1 MQIRSKSRLTA
12 FLLAALMTLSASGC
26 TPEAG
31 SETDLS
37 SSVSS
42 HPASSEPV
50 SSAES
55 VAPSSTPEPVIL
67 SVSGVITDAAM
78 HTITL
83 RTDSGETLT
92 FSTENAAI
100 TTGNT
105 GLLIGNTA
113 VITYAENTSD
123 ALTISVSDS
132 EENLLSARASEL
144 LETMTAEEKVR
155 QMLIGSFTDLESVSE
170 SAFGGYILFARD
182 FESRTPEDAAALTKS
197 LQSASSLPLLIGV
210 DEEGGEV
217 NRISKYP
224 AYRSSPFLSPQELY
238 QEGGFERI
246 KSDTAEKCALLKSL
260 GINVNFAPVC
270 DIAQPSDYIYGRT
283 FGGDAETTSEY
294 VRTVISEMLDAGVEP
309 VLKHFPGYGGSTD
322 THAGLAHDTRPL
334 EDFTDSDLLPFEAGI
349 DAGAGIVL
357 VSHNIVE
364 CMDAENPASISP
376 EVHRYLREEMGFD
389 GVILTDDLAMKGI
402 TDFAGNQAA
411 LLAIQAGNDLLC
423 CTNAAAQLPA
433 VLSALSSGELSE
445 ERLNESVFRILLL
458 KLRLGLFEGE

>member
-55 VAPSSTPEPVIL
+55 VAPSSTPEPVML

-83 RTDSGETLT
+83 RTDSGEMT

-182 FESRTPEDAAALTKS
+182 FEDRTPEEATAFIES

-260 GINVNFAPVC
+260 GINVNFAPIC

-294 VRTVISEMLDAGVEP
+294 VRTVVSEMLDAGIEP

-402 TDFAGNQAA
+402 TDFTGDQAA

>member
-1 MQIRSKSRLTA
+1 MRTRSQSRLTA
-12 FLLAALMTLSASGC
+12 LFLTALLSASFWGC
-26 TPEAG
+26 GRP
-31 SETDLS
+31 S
-37 SSVSS
+37 SAFEPASVSS
-42 HPASSEPV
+42 SERLNDTSDAADVSSEP
-50 SSAES
+50 
-55 VAPSSTPEPVIL
+55 EPDVPTVL
-67 SVSGVITDAAM
+67 TVSGVITDAAM
-78 HTITL
+78 HTITIQPDL
-83 RTDSGETLT
+83 DEAQT

-100 TTGNT
+100 TTGTT

-113 VITYAENTSD
+113 VITYEENTTD
-123 ALTISVSDS
+123 ALSVSVSDS

-182 FESRTPEDAAALTKS
+182 FEDRTPEETAAFIES

-294 VRTVISEMLDAGVEP
+294 VRTVVSKMLDAGIEP

-334 EDFTDSDLLPFEAGI
+334 EGFTDSDLLPFEAGI

-402 TDFAGNQAA
+402 TDFAGDQAA

>member
-1 MQIRSKSRLTA
+1 MRTRSQSRLTA
-12 FLLAALMTLSASGC
+12 LFLTALLSASFWGC
-26 TPEAG
+26 GRPG
-31 SETDLS
+31 SASEPA
-37 SSVSS
+37 SVSS
-42 HPASSEPV
+42 SERSNDTSDAADVSSEP
-50 SSAES
+50 
-55 VAPSSTPEPVIL
+55 EPDVPTVL
-67 SVSGVITDAAM
+67 TVSGVITDAAM
-78 HTITL
+78 HTITIQPDL
-83 RTDSGETLT
+83 DEAQT

-100 TTGNT
+100 TTGTT

-113 VITYAENTSD
+113 VITYEENTAD
-123 ALTISVSDS
+123 ALSVSVSDS

-182 FESRTPEDAAALTKS
+182 FEDRTPEEAAAFIES
-197 LQSASSLPLLIGV
+197 LQSASSLPLLTGV
-210 DEEGGEV
+210 DEEGGEI

-294 VRTVISEMLDAGVEP
+294 VRTVVSEMLDAGIEP

-322 THAGLAHDTRPL
+322 THAGLAHDTRPM

-402 TDFAGNQAA
+402 TDFAGDQAA